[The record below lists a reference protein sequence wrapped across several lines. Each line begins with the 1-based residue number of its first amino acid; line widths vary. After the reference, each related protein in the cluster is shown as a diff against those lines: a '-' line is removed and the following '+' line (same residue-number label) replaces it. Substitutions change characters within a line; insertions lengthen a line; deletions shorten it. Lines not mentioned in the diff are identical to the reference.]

1 MWKRLSKMS
10 KSVANW
16 FVLLTVIVLILLSIQ
31 AEPVTATLGFIVA
44 AFFSLALIVTVVKGK

>member
-1 MWKRLSKMS
+1 MS

-16 FVLLTVIVLILLSIQ
+16 FVLLTVVVLILLSLQ

-44 AFFSLALIVTVVKGK
+44 AFFSLALLVTLVRGK

>member
-1 MWKRLSKMS
+1 MF

-16 FVLLTVIVLILLSIQ
+16 FVLVTVIVLILLSIQ

-44 AFFSLALIVTVVKGK
+44 AFYTVALLVSVMKGK

>member
-1 MWKRLSKMS
+1 MS

-16 FVLLTVIVLILLSIQ
+16 FVLLTVVVLILLSLQ

-44 AFFSLALIVTVVKGK
+44 AFYGLALLVTVVKGR

>member
-1 MWKRLSKMS
+1 MS

-16 FVLLTVIVLILLSIQ
+16 FVLLTVVVLILLSVQ

-44 AFFSLALIVTVVKGK
+44 AFYSLALFVTLVRGK